1 MLSFPSFVVG
11 SNLCNCGVQND
22 NPITFPV
29 IVSLPAFNCITPYG
43 SNPNFLNPL
52 MMNPCSPN
60 CNVQFNSV
68 VNNKLGSLDLT
79 PPYSNGMN
87 NISMESRMSPELS
100 QKNAEVNN
108 NLIKD
113 SINLINSSNSELK
126 LDCIKKNSRVHF
138 TKKEDDRIK
147 ELVERFGKK
156 NWSIIASFMNGRS
169 AKQCRDRYC
178 NYLVPGFFQG
188 EWSKEE
194 DDLLLKLYKENGS
207 KWSIIQGYFPKRS
220 SNSVKNRWYY
230 FLRKKY
236 EEEENRKKNEEEKNK
251 ETNENNEKE
260 NVVEAQV
267 ELNIVE
273 DESNEEEENTKTEF
287 FAIPDEVQMQPKE
300 NDNIFEI
307 NRNVLDS
314 LNENGWMLFD

>member
-1 MLSFPSFVVG
+1 MISIPSFTVGNNIYPCNFPNDQPFSFPIIV
-11 SNLCNCGVQND
+11 N
-22 NPITFPV
+22 FP
-29 IVSLPAFNCITPYG
+29 SLSCITPYG
-43 SNPNFLNPL
+43 SCPNIATPMMMNLNNPNCTVPNNFFPSNQLISLDISQQMKNDLISKTTLNP
-52 MMNPCSPN
+52 NANQISAAN
-60 CNVQFNSV
+60 ES
-68 VNNKLGSLDLT
+68 NKGKT
-79 PPYSNGMN
+79 T
-87 NISMESRMSPELS
+87 
-100 QKNAEVNN
+100 K
-108 NLIKD
+108 
-113 SINLINSSNSELK
+113 SINLFNSSNSESTF
-126 LDCIKKNSRVHF
+126 DSSKKSARVHF

-251 ETNENNEKE
+251 ETNEKNEKE
-260 NVVEAQV
+260 NVGEAQV
-267 ELNIVE
+267 ELNFVE
-273 DESNEEEENTKTEF
+273 DESNEEEENIKTEF